1 MKIKRQ
7 ETEYSTTQ
15 WQLPV
20 PPQQTEEKEPPSPE
34 ASAPGREEVPAAER
48 KKTKKTKTID
58 TQQAIADIRDF
69 LIKLAVVL
77 LACWVL
83 LGVVF
88 GVAVVQGEDMYPRLR
103 DGDLMVFYRLQQDY
117 YIGDVVTFRQNGR
130 RYTGRIVAQ
139 GGDTVDVNDEGE
151 LLVNGNV
158 QSEEIFYPTQ
168 ISEGQ
173 TSLPCTVPD
182 GAVYLLCDFRT
193 NGTDSRNYGPVQIGD
208 LDGKVIT
215 ILRRRGI

>member
-7 ETEYSTTQ
+7 ETENSTTQ

-20 PPQQTEEKEPPSPE
+20 PPQPTEKEPPSPE
-34 ASAPGREEVPAAER
+34 ASAPGREEAPAAER
-48 KKTKKTKTID
+48 KKPKATKTID

-69 LIKLAVVL
+69 LIKLVVVL

-117 YIGDVVTFRQNGR
+117 YIGDVVTFRQGDR

-139 GGDTVDVNDEGE
+139 GGDTVDVNDDGE

-168 ISEGQ
+168 VSEGQ

-193 NGTDSRNYGPVQIGD
+193 NGTDSRSYGPVQISD

>member
-7 ETEYSTTQ
+7 GTDYTTTQ
-15 WQLPV
+15 WEL
-20 PPQQTEEKEPPSPE
+20 PPQPAKPVEEEPPPPQ
-34 ASAPGREEVPAAER
+34 AAAPQRDENPPAER
-48 KKTKKTKTID
+48 KQHKASRTID
-58 TQQAIADIRDF
+58 TQQAIADIRSF

-77 LACWVL
+77 LASWVL
-83 LGVVF
+83 LGLVF
-88 GVAVVQGEDMYPRLR
+88 GLAVVQGEDMYPRLR

-117 YIGDVVTFRQNGR
+117 YIGDVVTFRQGGR

-139 GGDTVDVNDEGE
+139 GGDTVDVNDDGE

-168 ISEGQ
+168 VAEGQ

-193 NGTDSRNYGPVQIGD
+193 NGTDSRSYGPVQISD

>member
-7 ETEYSTTQ
+7 ETECSTTQ

-20 PPQQTEEKEPPSPE
+20 PPQRTENEPSSPE
-34 ASAPGREEVPAAER
+34 ASALPREEVPSAER
-48 KKTKKTKTID
+48 KKTKATKTID

-88 GVAVVQGEDMYPRLR
+88 GLAVVQGEDMYPRLR

-117 YIGDVVTFRQNGR
+117 YIGDVVTFRQGDR

-139 GGDTVDVNDEGE
+139 GGDTVDVNDDGE

-193 NGTDSRNYGPVQIGD
+193 NGTDSRSYGPVQISD

>member
-7 ETEYSTTQ
+7 ETENSTTQ

-20 PPQQTEEKEPPSPE
+20 PPQPTEKEPPSPE
-34 ASAPGREEVPAAER
+34 ASAPGREEAPAAER
-48 KKTKKTKTID
+48 KKTKATKTID

-117 YIGDVVTFRQNGR
+117 YIGDVVTFRQGDR

-139 GGDTVDVNDEGE
+139 GGDTVDVNDDGE

-168 ISEGQ
+168 VSEGQ

-193 NGTDSRNYGPVQIGD
+193 NGTDSRNYGPVQISD